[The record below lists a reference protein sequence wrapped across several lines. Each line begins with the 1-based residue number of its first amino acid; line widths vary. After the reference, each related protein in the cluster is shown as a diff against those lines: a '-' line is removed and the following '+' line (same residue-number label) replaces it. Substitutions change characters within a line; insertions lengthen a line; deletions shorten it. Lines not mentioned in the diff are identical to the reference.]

1 MKTTPSS
8 ARSFRLQLWPSPPS
22 RPSPIVLADNPA
34 PLSNLP
40 RRSWEVSSVP
50 LIAALKRSSLLCDFG
65 CSSRASAI
73 IPAAVAGETAVIPS
87 SLVALTCEP
96 VGAPTAVLASSLGE
110 IGVPSSPKA
119 CSNDSRVTDHRQE
132 HGGRG
137 QQGGQTNTD
146 GAARG
151 KQSPYR
157 RCIDNVTPRNEH
169 DAISTALRGTLTA
182 PVWRHR
188 TRGLGAVDT
197 LAATGLP
204 QGVLRPPPA

>member
-119 CSNDSRVTDHRQE
+119 CSNDARVTDHRQE
-132 HGGRG
+132 HGARG
-137 QQGGQTNTD
+137 QQGPKRILTVLPEENSHHTD
-146 GAARG
+146 
-151 KQSPYR
+151 
-157 RCIDNVTPRNEH
+157 
-169 DAISTALRGTLTA
+169 DASTTSLRETSMMQFLQ
-182 PVWRHR
+182 R
-188 TRGLGAVDT
+188 
-197 LAATGLP
+197 
-204 QGVLRPPPA
+204 